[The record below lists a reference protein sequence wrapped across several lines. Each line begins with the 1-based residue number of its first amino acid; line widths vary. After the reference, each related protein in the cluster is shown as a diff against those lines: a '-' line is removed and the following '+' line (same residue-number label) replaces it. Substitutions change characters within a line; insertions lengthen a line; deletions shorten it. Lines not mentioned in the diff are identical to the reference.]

1 MTNFTESIVED
12 AALAWLESLGYA
24 VLHGPAI
31 AAGEPRA
38 ERSDPNYRDVV
49 LERRLLQALVCLNPD
64 LPVEALEDAFR
75 KLTRSDA
82 PSLVERNRAV
92 HRMLVDGVTVEYRR
106 KDGSIAGAQA
116 QVIDFDT
123 PDNNDWLAINQF
135 TVTGTGAHGGA
146 PQQRR
151 PDVVLFVNG
160 LPLAVIELKN
170 PADENATLWS
180 AYQQLQT
187 YQAQIPALFA
197 TNAALVVSDGVQAR
211 IGALGAG
218 KEWFKPW
225 RTITG
230 RGDAA
235 ANLAELQVV
244 LEGVFEQRR
253 FLDLVR
259 HFLVF
264 EDEGGGKLSKKMAG
278 YHQFHAVSVAVEE
291 TLRAAQVRA
300 GHVAETPGR
309 YETGRRPG
317 GDPGDRRVGVVWHT
331 QGSGKSLTMAF
342 YAGRVILHPAMA
354 NPTIVV
360 LTDRNDLD
368 DQLFGTFA
376 RCRELLR
383 QPPVQAADRADLREK
398 LKVASGGV
406 VFTTI
411 QKFFPEAPSPQP
423 SPTEGRGSRMEVLS
437 ERRNIV
443 VIADEAHRSQYD
455 FIDGFARHMRDALP
469 NASFIGFTGTPI
481 EQTDANTRAVFGDY
495 ISVYDIQRAVID
507 GATVPIYYESRLAKL
522 ELKESERPKID
533 PEFEEAT
540 EGEEVERK
548 EKLKT
553 KWAQLEA
560 VVGSENRVRL
570 IARDLVEH
578 FENRLD
584 TMDGKAMV
592 VCMSRRIC
600 VDLYHEITTLRP
612 AWHHDEDDQ
621 GALKVVMTGSASD
634 PLEWQHHIR
643 NKPRR
648 ETLAQRFRD
657 PKDLFKIVIVRD
669 MWLTGFD
676 APSLSTMYVDK
687 PMRGHGLMQAIAR
700 VNRVFKDKPGGLVVD
715 YLGLA
720 DELKQAL
727 ATYTESGGTGKT
739 AIDQAEAV
747 ALMLEKHEVCLGLFH
762 GFDWS
767 RWTTGTPQV
776 RLSLLP
782 AAQEHILSQDD
793 GKNRMLR
800 AVTELSQAFAL
811 AVPHEKALSIR
822 DDVGFFQA
830 VRAVLAKSTPS
841 ERKIDEELEFAIR
854 QIISKAVVSDEVVD
868 IFAAAGLKKPDISIL
883 SDEFLAEVRGMP
895 QRNLAIELLRKLLAG
910 EIKARSRR
918 NVVQARSFAEL
929 LELAIRKYQNRA
941 IETAQVIEELVALAK
956 DMREAGVRGK
966 KLGLSEDELAFY
978 DALETNDSAVKV
990 LGEPTLKTI
999 ARELVATVRKNVT
1012 IDWTIR
1018 ENVRAQLRVL
1028 VKRIL
1033 RKYGYPPDKQA
1044 KATQTVLE
1052 QAEVLSEVWAMA

>member
-1 MTNFTESIVED
+1 MSTLNESVVED
-12 AALAWLESLGYA
+12 AALAWLAGLGYA
-24 VLHGPAI
+24 VLHGPDIAI
-31 AAGEPRA
+31 GMLGA

-49 LERRLLQALVCLNPD
+49 LEGRLRQALERLNRD
-64 LPVEALEDAFR
+64 LPADALEDAFR
-75 KLTRSDA
+75 KLTRTDA
-82 PSLVERNRAV
+82 PTLVERNRAV

-116 QVIDFDT
+116 QVIDFNT

-135 TVTGTGAHGGA
+135 TVADGQHT
-146 PQQRR
+146 RR
-151 PDVVLFVNG
+151 PDMVLFVNG

-170 PADENATLWS
+170 PADENATVWS
-180 AYQQLQT
+180 AHQQLQT

-197 TNAALVVSDGVQAR
+197 TNAALLISDGVQAR

-230 RGDAA
+230 REDAA
-235 ANLAELQVV
+235 AKLAELQVV
-244 LEGVFEQRR
+244 LEGVFEKRR
-253 FLDLVR
+253 FLNLVR
-259 HFLVF
+259 HFIVF
-264 EDEGGGKLSKKMAG
+264 EDEGGGKIIKKMAG
-278 YHQFHAVSVAVEE
+278 YHQFHAVNVAVEE
-291 TLRAAQVRA
+291 TLRAAQA
-300 GHVAETPGR
+300 HKAAEMLGR
-309 YETGRRPG
+309 YEAGGKPG
-317 GDPGDRRVGVVWHT
+317 GAPGDRRVGVVWHT

-342 YAGRVILHPAMA
+342 YAGRMILHPVME
-354 NPTIVV
+354 NPTLVV

-376 RCRELLR
+376 RCKELLR

-411 QKFFPEAPSPQP
+411 QKFFPEEKGDRYP
-423 SPTEGRGSRMEVLS
+423 ELS
-437 ERRNIV
+437 DRRNVV

-481 EQTDANTRAVFGDY
+481 EQTDANTRAVFGEY

-522 ELKESERPKID
+522 ELKQSERPKID
-533 PEFEEAT
+533 PNFEEAT

-548 EKLKT
+548 EKLKSR
-553 KWAQLEA
+553 WAQLEA
-560 VVGSENRVRL
+560 VVGSENRLKLV
-570 IARDLVEH
+570 ARDLVEH
-578 FENRLD
+578 FENRLA

-600 VDLYHEITTLRP
+600 AELYREIAALRP
-612 AWHHDEDDQ
+612 EWHHVDDEK
-621 GALKVVMTGSASD
+621 GAMKVVMTGSASD
-634 PLEWQHHIR
+634 PMEWQMHIR

-648 ETLAQRFRD
+648 EALAARFRD
-657 PKDLFKIVIVRD
+657 PKDKFQIVIVRD

-676 APSLSTMYVDK
+676 VPSLHTMYVDK

-720 DELKQAL
+720 DELKKAL

-747 ALMLEKHEVCLGLFH
+747 AVMLEKYEVCCGLFH
-762 GFDWS
+762 GFDWAH
-767 RWTTGTPQV
+767 WLAGTPAQ

-782 AAQEHILSQDD
+782 AAQEHILAQND
-793 GKNRMLR
+793 GKNRLLQI
-800 AVTELSQAFAL
+800 VTDLSQAFAL
-811 AVPHEKALSIR
+811 AVPHDEALRIR

-830 VRAVLAKSTPS
+830 VRAVLAKSVPG
-841 ERKIDEELEFAIR
+841 ERKTDEELDHAIR
-854 QIISKAVVSDEVVD
+854 QIISKAMVSDAVVD

-883 SDEFLAEVRGMP
+883 SDEFLAEVQGMP
-895 QRNLAIELLRKLLAG
+895 QRNLAVELLQKLLKG
-910 EIKARSRR
+910 EIRIRARR

-929 LELAIRKYQNRA
+929 LEQAVRKYQNRA
-941 IETAQVIEELVALAK
+941 IETAQVIEELIQLAK
-956 DMREAGVRGK
+956 DMRAADARGEVL
-966 KLGLSEDELAFY
+966 KLTDDELAFY
-978 DALETNDSAVKV
+978 DALEVNDSAVKV
-990 LGEPTLKTI
+990 LGEPTLVHI
-999 ARELVATVRKNVT
+999 ARKLVETVKKNVT
-1012 IDWTIR
+1012 IDWTVR
-1018 ENVRAQLRVL
+1018 ENVRAQLRVI

-1033 RKYGYPPDKQA
+1033 RKYGYPPDKQE

-1052 QAEVLSEVWAMA
+1052 QAELLSQEWAVA